1 MSAFRPPVVVRV
13 LHAIL
18 TFLYVMAW
26 VFATALALLLA
37 GAELFAGP
45 EALSNFTLGVPAA
58 IHVDTELPSSWG
70 GKIEVHGVSPAVV
83 LKVPMSVA
91 PGAFRAAVYLATIA
105 GGALILLFLHH
116 LRQLFR
122 RLRDGA
128 PFDAR
133 NAERV
138 RWLGVLV
145 IVGELLLKVLGFW
158 LSSLVMRTLAAGPL
172 ALGASFALDAKVIL
186 IGLMLVALAEV
197 FRRGTTLEDE
207 QSLVV

>member
-1 MSAFRPPVVVRV
+1 MSASRPNPVVRV
-13 LHAIL
+13 LDVIL
-18 TFLYVMAW
+18 TFLYFVAW
-26 VFATALALLLA
+26 VFGTALVVLLT

-45 EALSNFTLGVPAA
+45 DALRNFTLGVPAA
-58 IHVDTELPSSWG
+58 VHVDTAVPTSWG
-70 GKIEVHGVSPAVV
+70 GRIGVHGVSPAVV

-91 PGAFRAAVYLATIA
+91 PGAFRAVVYVATIA

-122 RLRDGA
+122 RLREGA
-128 PFDAR
+128 PFDPR
-133 NAERV
+133 NALRV
-138 RWLGVLV
+138 RWLGVLL
-145 IVGELLLKVLGFW
+145 ITGELLLKALGFW
-158 LSSLVMRTLAAGPL
+158 LSSLVMHTLAAGPL
-172 ALGASFALDAKVIL
+172 ALGPSFAVDAKVIL